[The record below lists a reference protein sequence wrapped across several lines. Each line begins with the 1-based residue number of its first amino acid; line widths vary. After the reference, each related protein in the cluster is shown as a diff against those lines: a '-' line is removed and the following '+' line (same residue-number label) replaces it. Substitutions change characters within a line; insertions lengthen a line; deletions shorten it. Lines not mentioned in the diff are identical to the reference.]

1 MLTSDK
7 VVGWVKKD
15 HNNDVVLLEWSL
27 IEKLSVKGKRHHIT
41 TANEDLKFE

>member
-7 VVGWVKKD
+7 VVRWVKKD
-15 HNNDVVLLEWSL
+15 NNNDVVLLEWSL
-27 IEKLSVKGKRHHIT
+27 IEKLSVNGKRHHIT